1 MKGQEMEKKRIV
13 RRSVDDLGEAA
24 YIRMKNYRCVGRK
37 ARSFYFD
44 ISEEEIETF
53 ESLNL
58 EYINSPY
65 HDFDSCIMSLKK
77 VVERLT
83 STANMQKPVP
93 DLGAA
98 AYLKMH
104 GFKCAGR
111 RGRNFYFEVAEED
124 LEKFDMLN
132 LEYVNSSYHAFDSAI
147 MCLKKIGEYLSS

>member
-1 MKGQEMEKKRIV
+1 MEKQARKTT

-24 YIRMKNYRCVGRK
+24 FVRMKGFKCVGRK
-37 ARSFYFD
+37 GRSFFFD
-44 ISEEEIETF
+44 ILDEEVEVFDT
-53 ESLNL
+53 LNL

-77 VVERLT
+77 VVERL
-83 STANMQKPVP
+83 SATANTRKPVH

-111 RGRNFYFEVAEED
+111 KTRNFYFEVAEED
-124 LEKFDMLN
+124 SEKFDSLN
-132 LEYVNSSYHAFDSAI
+132 IEYVNSHYHDFDSAI
-147 MCLKKIGEYLSS
+147 MSLKKIGEYLPD